1 MAGWP
6 HYNLTTF
13 RQPVDEIVR
22 IVVEMIGGDTSALVR
37 AATIIRLSGELVAR
51 RSTGVEP
58 KAQ

>member
-22 IVVEMIGGDTSALVR
+22 VVVEMIEGDTSALLR
-37 AATIIRLSGELVAR
+37 AATTIRLSGELVER
-51 RSTGVEP
+51 RSTGVEQ
-58 KAQ
+58 KAR